1 MKDKSHIIISVEAG
15 RAFDKNSKCFHSKN
29 SQQTRY
35 RRTSPQQNKGPYM
48 RSPLSTTSIIH
59 NGENRKAFLLRSGT
73 RQGCSFL
80 PLLLNIVLE
89 DLARVIT
96 SQNHRNQE
104 ERSGIFSVHR
114 GHILHVQNAKG
125 STTKVLELVI

>member
-1 MKDKSHIIISVEAG
+1 MTKIQNAFTVKTLNILGTEGLHLNRIKGHIL
-15 RAFDKNSKCFHSKN
+15 
-29 SQQTRY
+29 
-35 RRTSPQQNKGPYM
+35 
-48 RSPLSTTSIIH
+48 RSPLSTSTIIH

-96 SQNHRNQE
+96 SQNHTNQE